1 MKKFF
6 GEFKKFITR
15 GNVLDMAV
23 GVIVGGAFTAIV
35 NGLSNNVLKPI
46 INYLLALMLGKN
58 ALTEVYT
65 FLGPKVYLEDGVTLD
80 LANCFYIDW
89 GAFINAIINFLLVAV
104 VLFMIVRF
112 MNRVAE
118 GKKKF
123 VKNIKDD
130 ILTKED
136 RKILKKRGIKL
147 FDFAAVEEY
156 KKEKQANIEKE
167 AELAKL
173 KKEEEDRIAKEN
185 STEYILKEIRDLLK
199 TKGIN

>member
-6 GEFKKFITR
+6 GEFKKFIMR

-46 INYLLALMLGKN
+46 INYLLALILGKN

-65 FLGPKVYLEDGVTLD
+65 FLGPKAYLEDGTLD

-104 VLFMIVRF
+104 VLFLIIKV
-112 MNRVAE
+112 MNRISE
-118 GKKKF
+118 GKKKL
-123 VKNIKDD
+123 VENIKGD

-147 FDFAAVEEY
+147 IDFDAVEAY
-156 KKEKQANIEKE
+156 KKEKQAHIEKE
-167 AELAKL
+167 AELAKQ
-173 KKEEEDRIAKEN
+173 KKAEEDRIAKEN

-199 TKGIN
+199 AKSE

>member
-1 MKKFF
+1 MISVEATADPRK
-6 GEFKKFITR
+6 I
-15 GNVLDMAV
+15 NLAS

-58 ALTEVYT
+58 ALTDVYT
-65 FLGPKVYLEDGVTLD
+65 FLGPKAYLEDKVTLD

-89 GAFINAIINFLLVAV
+89 GAFINAIINFLLVAI

-147 FDFAAVEEY
+147 IDFAAVEEY
-156 KKEKQANIEKE
+156 KKEKRANIEKE

-199 TKGIN
+199 TKSE

>member
-6 GEFKKFITR
+6 GEFKKFIMR

-46 INYLLALMLGKN
+46 INYLLALILGKN

-65 FLGPKVYLEDGVTLD
+65 FLGPKAYLEDGTLD

-89 GAFINAIINFLLVAV
+89 GAFINAIINFLLVAI
-104 VLFMIVRF
+104 VLFLIIKV
-112 MNRVAE
+112 MNKVAE

-123 VKNIKDD
+123 VENMKGDA
-130 ILTKED
+130 LTKED

-147 FDFAAVEEY
+147 IDFDAVEAY

-167 AELAKL
+167 LEIAKL
-173 KKEEEDRIAKEN
+173 KKAEEDRIAKEN

-199 TKGIN
+199 AKSE